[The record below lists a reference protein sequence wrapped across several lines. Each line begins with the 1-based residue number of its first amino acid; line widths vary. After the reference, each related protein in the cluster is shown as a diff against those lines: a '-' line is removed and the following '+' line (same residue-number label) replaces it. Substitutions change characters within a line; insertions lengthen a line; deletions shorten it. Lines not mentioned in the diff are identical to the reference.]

1 MLTLCKMKETET
13 QQDIQASQDAFSRE
27 ASWEPPGYSA
37 PRQKNPIWAE
47 MEAEGNGASGQL
59 IFLLG
64 RNVSSSDCAKWR
76 FSYLK
81 TSQEMEAP
89 AQLYGQFGG
98 QSLLY
103 WAPLLG
109 CAHAL
114 LQTQLMKLKGDFPC
128 SRSDLSR

>member
-1 MLTLCKMKETET
+1 M
-13 QQDIQASQDAFSRE
+13 
-27 ASWEPPGYSA
+27 
-37 PRQKNPIWAE
+37 WAE

-109 CAHAL
+109 SFTGLCSRTSADPVDEAEGRFSL
-114 LQTQLMKLKGDFPC
+114 LQV
-128 SRSDLSR
+128 